1 MLTEEVIVGF
11 GQWIDIIPF
20 LGSQY
25 KIHFEFW
32 IQHQAM
38 FESWKKDG
46 YLVDFESDSK
56 KFIIVAVVEGKLVV
70 KNLLNDKLF
79 KGTDLVPTNQWIS
92 LNIIQLKVVQHSL
105 H

>member
-1 MLTEEVIVGF
+1 
-11 GQWIDIIPF
+11 
-20 LGSQY
+20 
-25 KIHFEFW
+25 
-32 IQHQAM
+32 M